1 MKPKWINIKPWAPRL
16 RSQALP
22 AAPVAKFIAF
32 LPAAQMVKWLPPSN
46 SPVMKSSMIL
56 VGS

>member
-32 LPAAQMVKWLPPSN
+32 LPAAQMV
-46 SPVMKSSMIL
+46 MKSSMIL